1 MGMIKNS
8 EFDGILSDFAKNENA
23 KIFIFGSRA
32 RGDNYPASDIDVG
45 ILFEPAA
52 EDARF
57 KISLVREK
65 FENSNIPQKV
75 DVVNLND
82 VSEEFR
88 NEIFKEAVLWKAD

>member
-1 MGMIKNS
+1 MIKNT
-8 EFDGILSDFAKNENA
+8 EFDKILGAFAKNENV

-45 ILFEPAA
+45 ILFEP
-52 EDARF
+52 DSDDVRF
-57 KISLVREK
+57 KISLIKER

-82 VSEEFR
+82 ASEEFR
-88 NEIFKEAVLWKAD
+88 NEIFKEAVLWKTD